1 MALVV
6 PVPTIS
12 VLAMLF
18 VFEGTAG
25 KIIAAACKVWL
36 VLFPLVWL
44 VKIEKQRPR
53 LTKPPLNGMMAGVI
67 SGAVIFGAMLGTYQL
82 LRGAIDLEPLRERA
96 AAIGF
101 AQMGTYIGIFVY
113 IVAVNSLLEEYVWR
127 WFICRQLETAIGA
140 DSLWTRSAAVVA
152 SAALFT
158 IHHVFALAAWVDWRF
173 NALACLGVFI
183 GAAVWSWLYLRYRS
197 IWPAYVSH
205 VFADVAVFVMGYQ
218 LIFV

>member
-12 VLAMLF
+12 VIAMLF
-18 VFEGTAG
+18 EFPGTTG
-25 KIIAAACKVWL
+25 KIIAAACKLWL
-36 VLFPLVWL
+36 VLLPLVWL

-53 LTKPPLNGMMAGVI
+53 VAKPPRNGMVAGVI
-67 SGAVIFGAMLGTYQL
+67 SGAIILGAMLGTYLL
-82 LRGAIDLEPLRERA
+82 LRHAIDLESLREKA
-96 AAIGF
+96 AATGF
-101 AQMGTYIGIFVY
+101 AQLGAYIGIFVY

-127 WFICRQLETAIGA
+127 WFICRQLETVIGTGSRWA
-140 DSLWTRSAAVVA
+140 RSAAVA
-152 SAALFT
+152 GAAAMFT

-173 NALACLGVFI
+173 NALACLGVFV

-205 VFADVAVFVMGYQ
+205 VFADVAVFIMGYQ
-218 LIFV
+218 LIFA